1 MASYNSARDKK
12 REEEWEKRTDPTSRV
27 ALSCLTRAELEE
39 RYRKLEHLHSAA
51 KRAMARLKAKLMLTS
66 ERVELSEELALHY
79 KAALE
84 KALGEKN
91 EELHSNLQDYLYE
104 AMKKEAGKGK
114 VDRSDIAREDCQDFI
129 SFVEESMK
137 NEAGEVNGFVGWSA
151 QSASGL
157 LYFIHDIDF
166 DLKLIYDCMTMYERD
181 ALNDEEYI
189 KLYYDTNMAMLNHGG
204 LTLITKPFFSWAKR
218 LVKTVRDAFT
228 KDSIDR
234 NPHDCFARSEKSV
247 MSDKTLRTDFI
258 LLCKKHS
265 EVESLDS
272 INKAYEIIVPK

>member
-1 MASYNSARDKK
+1 MI
-12 REEEWEKRTDPTSRV
+12 SRV
-27 ALSCLTRAELEE
+27 TNDLTLAE
-39 RYRKLEHLHSAA
+39 
-51 KRAMARLKAKLMLTS
+51 
-66 ERVELSEELALHY
+66 
-79 KAALE
+79 
-84 KALGEKN
+84 
-91 EELHSNLQDYLYE
+91 
-104 AMKKEAGKGK
+104 
-114 VDRSDIAREDCQDFI
+114 
-129 SFVEESMK
+129 
-137 NEAGEVNGFVGWSA
+137 EAGEVNGFVGWSA

-157 LYFIHDIDF
+157 LYFIHDIDL

-218 LVKTVRDAFT
+218 LMKTVRDAFT

-272 INKAYEIIVPK
+272 INKAYEIIVPKVCHARFGSVFRQWKAENVIKHENVALRTKLKAGADKKRKSVESATVTPGLATAKKARNEEAESDVAEANVNIENMTC